1 MTVSVAWF
9 SPAANEE
16 CHAAKGKPT
25 CRCFWA
31 QLKIVNFFILAVKN
45 VTINSI

>member
-9 SPAANEE
+9 STAASEE

-25 CRCFWA
+25 CRCFGA
-31 QLKIVNFFILAVKN
+31 HLKIVNFFILAAKN
-45 VTINSI
+45 VTRNSI